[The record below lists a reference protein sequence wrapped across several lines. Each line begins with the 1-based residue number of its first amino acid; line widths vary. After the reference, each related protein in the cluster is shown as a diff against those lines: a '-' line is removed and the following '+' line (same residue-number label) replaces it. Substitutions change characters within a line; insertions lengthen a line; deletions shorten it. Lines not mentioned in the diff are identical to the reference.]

1 MKNDFVKRRILAVVL
16 GTSWSI
22 TLLAFVYIAVNAD
35 KQAKEKEEFLK
46 ARLEV
51 KVCQEKAEALAKGA
65 ANQEKLLRKS
75 YEELQQA
82 LVETRMAKEFA
93 MEQAK
98 SAVKER

>member
-1 MKNDFVKRRILAVVL
+1 MKNDLVKRRILAVVL

>member
-1 MKNDFVKRRILAVVL
+1 VL

-65 ANQEKLLRKS
+65 ANQEKLLRKA

>member
-1 MKNDFVKRRILAVVL
+1 MKNDLTKRRVLAVVL

>member
-1 MKNDFVKRRILAVVL
+1 MKNDLVKRRILAVVL

-65 ANQEKLLRKS
+65 ANQEKLLRKA

>member
-1 MKNDFVKRRILAVVL
+1 MKNDLVKRRILAVVL

-51 KVCQEKAEALAKGA
+51 KVCKEKAEALAKGA

>member
-98 SAVKER
+98 SAVKE